1 MRTMKYIFQALL
13 LAALVWLNPSA
24 TSANT
29 SRPLFDSQHG
39 MTGVFS
45 QGGFAWGKA
54 QPNSTVYLNDL
65 TITAGPDGTFVVPF
79 NRQLEGA
86 PTVRFTRPDGTTA
99 RVTLSIA
106 QREYI
111 TQHIRGV
118 PPSMVA
124 ISPENQR
131 RIAADTAAI
140 NASRATASDMALFMQ
155 GFINPVPSGRVS
167 GVYGSRRTFNGQER
181 SWHRGLDLAAPTGTP
196 VMAPA
201 DGRVVLARADSFFNG
216 NLIIIDHG
224 RGVFTI
230 YAHLHTMGVQ
240 VGDVVTRGQN
250 IATVGSTGRSTGPHL
265 HWGLYWHNIAL
276 DPQLFIR
283 ERS

>member
-1 MRTMKYIFQALL
+1 MRTMKGIFRTFL
-13 LAALVWLNPSA
+13 LAALLWLTPSA
-24 TSANT
+24 PSAAPV
-29 SRPLFDSQHG
+29 SLFDTQHG
-39 MTGVFS
+39 ITGVFS
-45 QGGFAWGKA
+45 QGGLAWGKA

-65 TITAGPDGTFVVPF
+65 QITAGNDGTFVVPF
-79 NRQLEGA
+79 DRQLAGA
-86 PTVRFTRPDGTTA
+86 PTLRYTRPDGTA
-99 RVTLSIA
+99 VRATLSIA
-106 QREYI
+106 QRTYI

-124 ISPENQR
+124 ISPEDQR
-131 RIAADTAAI
+131 RIAADSAAI
-140 NASRATASDMALFMQ
+140 NASRAVATDMALFRE

-196 VMAPA
+196 VAAPA
-201 DGRVVLARADSFFNG
+201 NGRVVLARADSFFNG

-240 VGDVVTRGQN
+240 VGDTVTRGQT

-265 HWGLYWHNIAL
+265 HWGLYWHNMAL
-276 DPQLFIR
+276 DPQLFLR